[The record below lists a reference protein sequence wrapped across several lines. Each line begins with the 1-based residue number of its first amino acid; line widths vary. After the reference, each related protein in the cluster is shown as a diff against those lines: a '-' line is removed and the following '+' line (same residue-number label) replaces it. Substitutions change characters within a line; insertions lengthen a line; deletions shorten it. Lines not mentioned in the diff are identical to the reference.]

1 MGMEVDVTV
10 IERAIVMEVPTVVEI
25 ANENECPRYQN

>member
-10 IERAIVMEVPTVVEI
+10 IERAIVMKVPTVVEI
-25 ANENECPRYQN
+25 ENENECPRYQN